1 MRRFHSPRA
10 TGFGGAPIRLA
21 RKTNP
26 KLHSGLTHT
35 NELDYRSVSHC
46 SDKGRSHSPILLR
59 PRLAV
64 SGIKPFSPF
73 VGQPLLEVEQSG
85 QITSGIAALMRVK
98 RSLSFAFY
106 RSLLHLLRNLVQFGR
121 KKSFVEVLPA
131 KLVRVCH
138 SKDYRLVSRKVSL
151 LIDYRLQ
158 SPCPRACAHILP
170 DQGV

>member
-1 MRRFHSPRA
+1 
-10 TGFGGAPIRLA
+10 
-21 RKTNP
+21 
-26 KLHSGLTHT
+26 THT

-59 PRLAV
+59 
-64 SGIKPFSPF
+64 PF